1 MTLTSHVISQDRSRA
16 SILNSDPIQMG
27 DLGVPPATSTII
39 LYDCTATHRAKADN
53 PGAFQ
58 VFHNGEWWSQLC
70 QEGLIWNQTLCRC
83 EYPHGRRPEREC
95 REYRA
100 LSTEPSGQYEQFVN
114 GNWIRRD
121 CSLAVAGLV
130 WDQET
135 CQCVWGPRSK
145 EMITGQGVTP
155 CDIMLNMTFED
166 GIKDSGKGSFVEIG
180 RGPAVPIY
188 NLDPQDAV
196 DGSRAAFFSETAL
209 NVWYF
214 AGNEMGTSL
223 RVEFRFK
230 MANDPSNRDKYQ
242 IFISNGCNVSNPG
255 YTTPSLAIG
264 YRPADQS
271 YLLAFET
278 SSARKAI
285 VCTKRLGAYSWHTV
299 SLIYEDGTLLLRV
312 DDQPCII
319 SQDFTGPIQKTP
331 CPLTIG
337 ADPLERQSMYKG
349 YFDNLLVARYC
360 RRFIDSDP
368 SEGEKKGPMPVETAP
383 NVLLGGPEDKGY
395 PDRNLPQSKSPN
407 DLRRGLSE
415 TKHIQVVGQ
424 KTFDNSLENRNSGA
438 GVGSLGQV
446 TPLLSDAYKSLITSV
461 VNPLSPNVSNGA
473 PSVSKPISDQN
484 VQPYKNTMHSRN
496 GGDDKLSQGT
506 QLTSDM
512 GLSINNRKKGQTK
525 VTPSKLSPSEDADSS
540 TDFRADEVPPKDRS
554 YDLTKPSLNDART
567 IGAKNKEA
575 FSNADP
581 ASDKLDMSD
590 RGVFSNE
597 QNFNSKKFRDSNK
610 RKDEEPDTNKDVAF
624 TEADSQNLKGVSQVV
639 DLSKGR
645 LENSNRGVDYQKMTE
660 AKRINQGENNR
671 QVSQGKISNLSEDQG
686 EGQGPAFHKILD
698 VTDDISDSQTEAAYH
713 KVVASND
720 GNANDD
726 NNNPTIQLSTPSI
739 KNKGANPSLFS
750 HKNLQVPD
758 EVGHQLN
765 TQDTENPLDEIRPN
779 LATVLREPQ
788 GNHETRRP
796 KFKPQAVDQDDYDV
810 PVQEFPKEKVEIVSE
825 SYSNSRKAANSNGQD
840 NQNFQHGFQP
850 TFNKNYKS
858 HDAVEQ
864 TSKTFRGSNSDRRH
878 SSKQH
883 SDKGENRGDNRKGN
897 KGASESV
904 VIQTN
909 MMPKHKILSQNG
921 NLGVSVEST
930 SPRSQFDRNI
940 HSPKSDSLGNVQ
952 ANDFSNEDLTSTENI
967 SNLPTNPLE
976 ENQNSNY
983 NLKPKLKKQD
993 SDQTIGDIKSQSEN
1007 PSETNSKNKDY
1018 SDYITLLRPND
1029 DVTEDDAETLRATE
1043 LQRDRSN
1050 VKQKALVNG
1059 PKKLSDPY
1067 HRKESGRSRTSTQTP
1082 DYEELKGSGQE
1093 KDTIKSETSSADADS
1108 DQQTIYHKFVP
1119 VVAIDPAAPGQNVTG
1134 KNAWKP
1140 SGILVKGRPKG
1151 GKRRPA
1157 WYDKGASTAAD
1168 KAEVQGED
1176 AGATSEEIDN
1186 LAFSGDPQQEK
1197 YDVNNRDGQEN
1208 EVRRL
1213 SPSGSNQL
1221 ISAQRKSDG
1230 MLESASQTD
1239 HNDQG
1244 VYSNDKTSQRINV
1257 FAMQGNKARQNSQNE
1272 QSVRNE
1278 HDSQNNN
1285 NEQFIQKN
1293 ANRKNHNIDQSG
1305 QYHRNAPNKLNN
1317 QNRPIDQ
1324 SGQSNKNDHNG
1335 LYNTDQTGQ
1344 SIKINPNGQHIQGK
1358 QIGLARK
1365 TSRNRPSSPNNH
1377 SQQYNRN
1384 NANQDTN
1391 QNQHLFKNDQIEE
1404 NDDSQLG
1411 KPDHHRQYGQNKND
1425 DMAITEERNDQK
1437 KQYIPN
1443 KDTSTDTK
1451 IETRKTVDDPEASS
1465 KSSNYYNHKYNISH
1479 YSHVALANKKQ
1490 EPDKSPNAYN
1500 EPSSIIK
1507 DKNNNP
1513 DRKSQ
1518 QIPKSPAELPHMRY
1532 NVNAMRY
1539 RKLKNPGFEQT
1550 VSSTDDTDTSL
1561 KENSADFISSQRGK
1575 DGIDT
1580 QDYDFPE
1587 GINHNQFEDLDL
1599 TKSLTKAD
1607 TKRINRDKLDRNE
1620 EAHISSQPYH
1630 TTEIVHGNANTS
1642 PTAEGDANKQID
1654 QPNNQQIFEA
1664 PKKWKSKL
1672 DSSKSEVSTEP
1683 SVPVKA
1689 GPATSNS
1696 ERHLAVETNSD
1707 EEFSDFSDDSSSWLD
1722 AENRHLSPIHDK
1734 TASDEH
1740 ADPVSPP
1747 VRHMVVDVNKS
1758 LQED

>member
-1 MTLTSHVISQDRSRA
+1 MSV
-16 SILNSDPIQMG
+16 
-27 DLGVPPATSTII
+27 
-39 LYDCTATHRAKADN
+39 
-53 PGAFQ
+53 
-58 VFHNGEWWSQLC
+58 
-70 QEGLIWNQTLCRC
+70 
-83 EYPHGRRPEREC
+83 
-95 REYRA
+95 
-100 LSTEPSGQYEQFVN
+100 
-114 GNWIRRD
+114 GN
-121 CSLAVAGLV
+121 
-130 WDQET
+130 
-135 CQCVWGPRSK
+135 
-145 EMITGQGVTP
+145 
-155 CDIMLNMTFED
+155 
-166 GIKDSGKGSFVEIG
+166 
-180 RGPAVPIY
+180 
-188 NLDPQDAV
+188 
-196 DGSRAAFFSETAL
+196 
-209 NVWYF
+209 
-214 AGNEMGTSL
+214 
-223 RVEFRFK
+223 
-230 MANDPSNRDKYQ
+230 
-242 IFISNGCNVSNPG
+242 
-255 YTTPSLAIG
+255 
-264 YRPADQS
+264 
-271 YLLAFET
+271 
-278 SSARKAI
+278 
-285 VCTKRLGAYSWHTV
+285 GAYSWHTV

-484 VQPYKNTMHSRN
+484 VQPYKNTLHSRN
-496 GGDDKLSQGT
+496 GGDDDKLSQGT
-506 QLTSDM
+506 LLKSDM

-540 TDFRADEVPPKDRS
+540 TDFKADEIPPKDRS
-554 YDLTKPSLNDART
+554 YDLTKSIVNDART

-575 FSNADP
+575 FSNALP
-581 ASDKLDMSD
+581 ASNKLDMSD

-597 QNFNSKKFRDSNK
+597 RNVNSKKFRDSNK
-610 RKDEEPDTNKDVAF
+610 RKDEEPDANKEVAF
-624 TEADSQNLKGVSQVV
+624 TDADSQNLKGVSQVV

-645 LENSNRGVDYQKMTE
+645 LENSNREVDYQKMTE

-698 VTDDISDSQTEAAYH
+698 VTNDISDSQTEAAYH

-726 NNNPTIQLSTPSI
+726 NNNPKIQLSTPSI

-758 EVGHQLN
+758 EGSHQLN
-765 TQDTENPLDEIRPN
+765 TQDTENPLEEIRPN

-796 KFKPQAVDQDDYDV
+796 KFKPQAVDQDNYDV

-825 SYSNSRKAANSNGQD
+825 SYSNSKNTANNNGQE
-840 NQNFQHGFQP
+840 NQNFHHGFQP
-850 TFNKNYKS
+850 PFNKNYKS

-883 SDKGENRGDNRKGN
+883 IDKGENRDDNRKGN
-897 KGASESV
+897 KVASESIA
-904 VIQTN
+904 IQTN
-909 MMPKHKILSQNG
+909 MMPKHKILIQNG

-940 HSPKSDSLGNVQ
+940 HSPKSDSLGDVQ

-967 SNLPTNPLE
+967 SNLPSSHLE
-976 ENQNSNY
+976 ENQNANY

-1029 DVTEDDAETLRATE
+1029 DITEDDSETLRATE

-1059 PKKLSDPY
+1059 PKKLSHPY

-1119 VVAIDPAAPGQNVTG
+1119 VVAINPAALAQPSDLILLAVTVVDIIFLLLGIPTKGQNTTRL
-1134 KNAWKP
+1134 P
-1140 SGILVKGRPKG
+1140 SIL
-1151 GKRRPA
+1151 
-1157 WYDKGASTAAD
+1157 
-1168 KAEVQGED
+1168 
-1176 AGATSEEIDN
+1176 
-1186 LAFSGDPQQEK
+1186 
-1197 YDVNNRDGQEN
+1197 
-1208 EVRRL
+1208 
-1213 SPSGSNQL
+1213 PSHVLTWCGSNQL

-1278 HDSQNNN
+1278 HGSQKNN

-1377 SQQYNRN
+1377 SQQYNQ
-1384 NANQDTN
+1384 NANQDTD
-1391 QNQHLFKNDQIEE
+1391 QNQHLFENDQIEE

-1425 DMAITEERNDQK
+1425 DLAITEERNDQK

-1443 KDTSTDTK
+1443 KETGSDTK
-1451 IETRKTVDDPEASS
+1451 IEPGKTVDDPEASS

-1518 QIPKSPAELPHMRY
+1518 LIPKSPAELPHMRY

-1550 VSSTDDTDTSL
+1550 VYSTDDTDTSL

-1672 DSSKSEVSTEP
+1672 DTSKSEVSTEP

-1696 ERHLAVETNSD
+1696 ERHLALETNSD

-1722 AENRHLSPIHDK
+1722 AENRHLSPLHDK
-1734 TASDEH
+1734 TANDEH

-1747 VRHMVVDVNKS
+1747 VRHMVVDFFMVCS
-1758 LQED
+1758 FCSPDITTYLQSFKVVAVIGTDESTTTMPAAQVLNTGKIPLMAFYAFDNRLSDFVSFLIDDCLRL

>member
-16 SILNSDPIQMG
+16 SILNSDPFQMG

-331 CPLTIG
+331 CPLTVG

-383 NVLLGGPEDKGY
+383 NVLLGGPEDKSY

-424 KTFDNSLENRNSGA
+424 KMFDNSLENRNSGA

-473 PSVSKPISDQN
+473 PSILKPISDQN

-496 GGDDKLSQGT
+496 GGGGDDKLSQGT
-506 QLTSDM
+506 LLKSDL
-512 GLSINNRKKGQTK
+512 GLNINNRKKGPTK
-525 VTPSKLSPSEDADSS
+525 VTPSKFSPPEDADSS
-540 TDFRADEVPPKDRS
+540 TDFKADEISPKDRP
-554 YDLTKPSLNDART
+554 YHLTKPSLNDART
-567 IGAKNKEA
+567 IGAKNKDA
-575 FSNADP
+575 FSNALP
-581 ASDKLDMSD
+581 AANKLDMSD

-597 QNFNSKKFRDSNK
+597 QNVNSKKFRDSNK
-610 RKDEEPDTNKDVAF
+610 RKDEESDTNNEVTF
-624 TEADSQNLKGVSQVV
+624 TEVDSQNLKGVSQVV

-660 AKRINQGENNR
+660 AKRINQGQNNR
-671 QVSQGKISNLSEDQG
+671 QVSQGNISNLSDDQG

-720 GNANDD
+720 GND

-739 KNKGANPSLFS
+739 KNKGTNPSLFS
-750 HKNLQVPD
+750 HKNLHVPD
-758 EVGHQLN
+758 EGSHQLN
-765 TQDTENPLDEIRPN
+765 THDTENPLDEIMPN

-788 GNHETRRP
+788 NNHETRRP
-796 KFKPQAVDQDDYDV
+796 KFKPQAFHQDDYDV

-825 SYSNSRKAANSNGQD
+825 SYSNSRKAANNNGQE

-850 TFNKNYKS
+850 LFNKNYKS
-858 HDAVEQ
+858 HDTVEQ
-864 TSKTFRGSNSDRRH
+864 TSKTFRESNSDRRH
-878 SSKQH
+878 FSKQH
-883 SDKGENRGDNRKGN
+883 IDKGENRGDNRKGN
-897 KGASESV
+897 KGAIESV

-967 SNLPTNPLE
+967 SNLPTSHLE
-976 ENQNSNY
+976 ENQNANY
-983 NLKPKLKKQD
+983 NLKPQLKKQD
-993 SDQTIGDIKSQSEN
+993 SDQTIGDIKSQGEN

-1018 SDYITLLRPND
+1018 SDYITLLRPNND
-1029 DVTEDDAETLRATE
+1029 KTEDDSETLRATE

-1067 HRKESGRSRTSTQTP
+1067 HRKESGSSRTSTQTP
-1082 DYEELKGSGQE
+1082 DYEDLKGSGQE

-1119 VVAIDPAAPGQNVTG
+1119 VVALNPAAPGQNVTR

-1151 GKRRPA
+1151 GKKRPA
-1157 WYDKGASTAAD
+1157 WYDKGASTA

-1176 AGATSEEIDN
+1176 VGATSEEIDN
-1186 LAFSGDPQQEK
+1186 LAYSGDPQQEK
-1197 YDVNNRDGQEN
+1197 YDVINRDGEEN

-1244 VYSNDKTSQRINV
+1244 VYSNDKTSQRISV
-1257 FAMQGNKARQNSQNE
+1257 FTMQGNKARQNSQNE

-1293 ANRKNHNIDQSG
+1293 ANRKNHNIDGSR

-1335 LYNTDQTGQ
+1335 LYNNDQTGQ
-1344 SIKINPNGQHIQGK
+1344 FTKINLNGQHIQAN
-1358 QIGLARK
+1358 LANLTTIDSMAK
-1365 TSRNRPSSPNNH
+1365 K
-1377 SQQYNRN
+1377 
-1384 NANQDTN
+1384 
-1391 QNQHLFKNDQIEE
+1391 KNYD
-1404 NDDSQLG
+1404 L
-1411 KPDHHRQYGQNKND
+1411 
-1425 DMAITEERNDQK
+1425 AITEERYDQK

-1443 KDTSTDTK
+1443 KETSTDTK
-1451 IETRKTVDDPEASS
+1451 IEPRKTVDDPEASS

-1479 YSHVALANKKQ
+1479 YSHVALANKEEKQ
-1490 EPDKSPNAYN
+1490 ELDKSPKAQN

-1539 RKLKNPGFEQT
+1539 RKLKNSGFEQT
-1550 VSSTDDTDTSL
+1550 VSSNDDTDTSL
-1561 KENSADFISSQRGK
+1561 KENSADFISSQREK
-1575 DGIDT
+1575 DGIAT

-1587 GINHNQFEDLDL
+1587 NINHNQFEDLDL

-1607 TKRINRDKLDRNE
+1607 TKRINKDKPDRTE

-1654 QPNNQQIFEA
+1654 KPNNQQIFEA
-1664 PKKWKSKL
+1664 PKKWKSKF

-1683 SVPVKA
+1683 SVLVKA
-1689 GPATSNS
+1689 GPPMSNS
-1696 ERHLAVETNSD
+1696 ERHLALETNSD

-1734 TASDEH
+1734 PANDEY
-1740 ADPVSPP
+1740 ANPVSPP
-1747 VRHMVVDVNKS
+1747 VRHMVVDISKS